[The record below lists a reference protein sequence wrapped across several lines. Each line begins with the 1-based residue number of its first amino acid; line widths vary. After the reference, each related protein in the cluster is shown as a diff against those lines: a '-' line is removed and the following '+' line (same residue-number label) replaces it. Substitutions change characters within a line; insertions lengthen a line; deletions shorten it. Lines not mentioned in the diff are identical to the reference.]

1 MKILLI
7 QPPSTKVLDTSL
19 PEILIEKE
27 DPMPP
32 LGLMYLASYLE
43 KNTNHD
49 VKILDCRIENIN
61 YEELKEKIMKPDIVG
76 ITTMTFTILDVIK
89 TIKIIKEIDSKIKIV
104 LGGPHVHIYP
114 EETIKIRG
122 VDYCVLGEG
131 EAPFKDL
138 LDNINPVRDRISNGV
153 NDIEKLYNIKG
164 IVFKDK
170 DKIVNTGVREIIQD
184 LDSLPFP
191 ARHLIPNKKYG
202 SVLAKR
208 FPITTMFTS
217 RGCPYKCL
225 FCDRPHL
232 GKNFRYRSAK
242 NVADEMQ
249 ECEKMGIEEIFI
261 YDDTFGADRQR
272 VLDICDEIIKRE
284 IKMAW
289 DIRTRVNT
297 VDKEIL
303 GALKRAGCQRIH
315 YGVEAGTQKILDVLR
330 KGITLEMVEKAFKLT
345 KKAGIEALA
354 YFMIGSPTETKK
366 DIFQTIKFMKKIDPD
381 YAHITISTPYPAT
394 DLYKMGLEQKV
405 LPYDYWKEFAE
416 NPVSDFKPC
425 LWEKEL
431 PKKELFSLL
440 RKAYRS
446 FYFRPLYIFKKT
458 LQVKSRRELLTK
470 AKTAFNMLKI

>member
-43 KNTNHD
+43 KNTSHD
-49 VKILDCRIENIN
+49 VKILDCRIENVG
-61 YEELKEKIMKPDIVG
+61 YTELKEKIAKPDIVG

-89 TIKIIKEIDSKIKIV
+89 TIKTIKEINPKIKIV

-114 EETIKIRG
+114 EETIKISG

-138 LDNINPVRDRISNGV
+138 LDNIDNT
-153 NDIEKLYNIKG
+153 EKLYNIRG

-170 DKIVNTGVREIIQD
+170 DRVVNTGPRETIQD

-191 ARHLIPNKKYG
+191 ARHLIPYKKYG

-208 FPITTMFTS
+208 FPVTTMFTS

-232 GKNFRYRSAK
+232 GKNFRFRSAK
-242 NVADEMQ
+242 NVVDEIQ
-249 ECEKMGIEEIFI
+249 ECEKAGIKEIFI
-261 YDDTFGADRQR
+261 YDDTFGADKQR
-272 VLDICDEIIKRE
+272 VLDICNEIIKRG
-284 IKMAW
+284 IKMVW
-289 DIRTRVNT
+289 DVRTRVNT
-297 VDKEIL
+297 VDQEIL
-303 GALKRAGCQRIH
+303 GALKKAGCQRIH

-330 KGITLEMVEKAFKLT
+330 KGITLEMAEKAFKLT

-366 DIFQTIKFMKKIDPD
+366 DVIQTIKFMKKLNPD
-381 YAHITISTPYPAT
+381 YAHITITTPYPAT

-405 LPYDYWKEFAE
+405 LSYDYWKEFAQ
-416 NPVSDFKPC
+416 NPTSDFRPC

-431 PKKELFSLL
+431 PKEELFFLL
-440 RKAYRS
+440 KKAYRS
-446 FYFRPLYIFKKT
+446 FYFRPLYIFKRV